1 MEKVE
6 NQIVSKGLLFIK
18 GVLISF
24 IITIILFYIL
34 GIILTY
40 TSVPEKIITPA
51 IIIITGV
58 SILIG
63 TSVSLIK
70 SGEKGMIKG
79 GLIGITYF
87 SIIYMISSILLK
99 NFEINVYSGIML
111 ASTFICG
118 CIGGIVGVNMKN

>member
-6 NQIVSKGLLFIK
+6 NQIISKGLLFIK
-18 GVLISF
+18 GVMISF
-24 IITIILFYIL
+24 VITIILFYIL

-63 TSVSLIK
+63 SSISLIK
-70 SGEKGMIKG
+70 TGEKGMIKG
-79 GLIGITYF
+79 GLIGVTYF
-87 SIIYMISSILLK
+87 LIIYMISSILLK
-99 NFEINVYSGIML
+99 NFEINVYSGIMF
-111 ASTFICG
+111 ASAFACG

>member
-1 MEKVE
+1 MEEKRM
-6 NQIVSKGLLFIK
+6 SKTLVNIIK
-18 GVLISF
+18 GIIISF

-63 TSVSLIK
+63 SSISLIK
-70 SGEKGMIKG
+70 TGEKGMIKG

-111 ASTFICG
+111 ASTVICG
-118 CIGGIVGVNMKN
+118 CIGGIVGVNRKN